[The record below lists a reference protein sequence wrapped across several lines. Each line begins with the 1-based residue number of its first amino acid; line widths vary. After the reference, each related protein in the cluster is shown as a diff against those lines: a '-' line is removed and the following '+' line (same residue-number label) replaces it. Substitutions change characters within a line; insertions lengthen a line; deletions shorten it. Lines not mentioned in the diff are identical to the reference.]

1 MIELRKS
8 DGSLINT
15 FDDYRQLYLNIIHWE
30 NNKLLKTPPDIHSQW
45 SFYILSPLQVRELM
59 DTLKKR
65 YDELIL
71 QEAWHWQL
79 SLIERCEGDFNNPK
93 LTLVTEG
100 IDVEAI
106 RADWCKSYC
115 EAHALS
121 VTETKNDGAD

>member
-1 MIELRKS
+1 MIELHKA

-79 SLIERCEGDFNNPK
+79 P
-93 LTLVTEG
+93 
-100 IDVEAI
+100 
-106 RADWCKSYC
+106 
-115 EAHALS
+115 
-121 VTETKNDGAD
+121 